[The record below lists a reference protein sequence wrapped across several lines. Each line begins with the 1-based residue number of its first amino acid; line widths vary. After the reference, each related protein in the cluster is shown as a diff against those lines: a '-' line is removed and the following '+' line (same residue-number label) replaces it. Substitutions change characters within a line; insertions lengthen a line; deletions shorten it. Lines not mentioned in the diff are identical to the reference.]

1 MESVLTNYNRLKNR
15 LFVYIIIIIIILVKE
30 NRYTYYYSSD

>member
-15 LFVYIIIIIIILVKE
+15 LFVYFIIILVKE

>member
-15 LFVYIIIIIIILVKE
+15 LFVYFIIIILVKE

>member
-15 LFVYIIIIIIILVKE
+15 LFVYIIIIILVKE
-30 NRYTYYYSSD
+30 NRYTYYCSSD